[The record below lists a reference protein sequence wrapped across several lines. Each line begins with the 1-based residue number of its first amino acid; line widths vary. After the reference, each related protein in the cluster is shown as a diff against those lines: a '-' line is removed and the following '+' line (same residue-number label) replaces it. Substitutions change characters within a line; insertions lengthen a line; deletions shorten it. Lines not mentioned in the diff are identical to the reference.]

1 MHAPFPVGRPLNLP
15 RRKPPESPAGMFA
28 PARTTTPAPD
38 RPYTIIGHD
47 QDAGGLLQDR
57 LYLEDHQDGH
67 TRAEAPLPA
76 VGVATLYARA
86 STGYALHYPPLGW
99 LYLSN
104 RMLISA
110 TASSRAPEEMALGVR
125 LGWQQYD
132 SRRPGVVVCRY
143 RVALRGEMLEM
154 RAMEDPT

>member
-1 MHAPFPVGRPLNLP
+1 MHAPFPAGRPLNLP
-15 RRKPPESPAGMFA
+15 RRKPPERPADMFA

-76 VGVATLYARA
+76 IGVATLHRRQD
-86 STGYALHYPPLGW
+86 GYALVYAPLGS
-99 LYLSN
+99 LYMTA
-104 RMLISA
+104 RWFRAA
-110 TASSRAPEEMALGVR
+110 TGDTRIPWEMALGVR
-125 LGWQQYD
+125 LGWEQ
-132 SRRPGVVVCRY
+132 RPQPKNEPIRRY

-154 RAMEDPT
+154 RAMEDES